1 MLRMNRGVVP
11 IATVL
16 AGLAC
21 GTAAC
26 QTADEGSLVDELTP
40 GISTLFGLDLS
51 PGMAVAAIRGDE
63 LVFLRG
69 FGFADLEAQRPVTPE
84 TVFYIASST
93 KAFTAQAAAILHH
106 RGDLDLDAPVSQYL
120 PDLRLQSP
128 LSADDISLRDL
139 LTHTHGISN
148 GGPVV
153 FRTAYSGV
161 HTPEQL
167 VELLS
172 AHGAAASGR
181 AFNYGN
187 IGYNVASLAMDATLG
202 VSWKD
207 VMQREILGPL
217 GMTNTTGYMSGVDQK
232 QLAIPYGAEEEGYS
246 RLYAAKGDDNMHAAG
261 GLVTT
266 AADLSTWLRAN
277 VNDGRIDDNQVI
289 SFQPL
294 VENHTQQAEQDR
306 NFGDYHRHGWTLGW
320 DIGTYESDTLIH
332 RFGSF
337 AGFRS
342 HMSFMPQHGIGVAVL
357 VNEAALGGIL
367 ADMVANYVYDFV
379 LQKPDMQ
386 AKWDNTIA
394 TVRERAAQGR
404 QRIGADRARRA
415 SRPQALPYPLEA
427 YAGAYENDLLG
438 RMEWTVVDDKLEV
451 TMGLL
456 KSAVEVFNGE
466 QNQLRVE
473 LTGRGAVVGF
483 SFDGDEA
490 RSLRYSG
497 QNFRRVN

>member
-1 MLRMNRGVVP
+1 MLRMNGRAVP

-16 AGLAC
+16 VGLAW
-21 GTAAC
+21 GTAVC
-26 QTADEGSLVDELTP
+26 QTADGGALVNELAP

-51 PGMAVAAIRGDE
+51 PGMAVAAVRGDE
-63 LVFLRG
+63 LLFLKG
-69 FGFADLEAQRPVTPE
+69 FGFADVEAQRPVTPE

-93 KAFTAQAAAILHH
+93 KAFTAQAAAILH
-106 RGDLDLDAPVSQYL
+106 GVDLDLDAPVSRYL

-128 LSADDISLRDL
+128 LSADEISLRDL

-161 HTPEQL
+161 HTPGQL

-172 AHGAAASGR
+172 AHGPAATGR

-202 VSWKD
+202 SGWKD
-207 VMQREILGPL
+207 VLERVIFAPL
-217 GMTNTTGYMSGVDQK
+217 GMTTTTGYMSTVDRN
-232 QLAIPYGAEEEGYS
+232 QLAMPYGADEEGFS
-246 RLYAAKGDDNMHAAG
+246 RLHFAKGDANMHAAG

-266 AADLSTWLRAN
+266 AADLSKWLMAN
-277 VNDGRIDDNQVI
+277 VNDGRVAGSQAI

-294 VENHTQQAEQDR
+294 RENHTQQVEQDR
-306 NFGDYHRHGWTLGW
+306 NFGEYHRHGWTLGW

-337 AGFRS
+337 PGFRS

-357 VNEAALGGIL
+357 VNEAALGGLL

-394 TVRERAAQGR
+394 RARERAAQGR

-415 SRPQALPYPLEA
+415 ARPQALPHPLEA

-456 KSAVEVFNGE
+456 KSTVEVFNGE

-473 LTGRGAVVGF
+473 LTGRGAVIGF
-483 SFDGDEA
+483 AFDGDEA
-490 RSLRYSG
+490 LSLRYSG
-497 QNFRRVN
+497 QEFRRVN